1 MKQRLFRSIL
11 LLTGAAVGLVLL
23 LFFWVSCQYIT
34 QDSFASLKREANLL
48 IVADGEGNVPVSELQ
63 RLQLT
68 DRVTLITPDGHAL
81 YDNYADAKSMENHLQ
96 REEVQE
102 ALKGGEGRSRRASET
117 LGKNILYYAV
127 RLQDGNVLRLS
138 RTNDAVFQ
146 QYKIILGY
154 VVLLAL
160 AVLCGAFWA
169 AKTITARILRPLE
182 NLNLEQ
188 PDSEAVVYP
197 ELKPIVEYFELQQEK
212 LQKEMRRY
220 KNKKQ
225 ELKAVTNNM
234 DEGLLFL
241 NPVWE
246 IESINKSAVKFFGK
260 EKQELLGTSFFMLDD
275 SDEIRQLLAKI
286 EQEGKGRLVINRG
299 SSYYQLNGSRITD
312 KGFVLLIMD
321 VTARTA
327 SEKIRREFSANVS
340 HELKTPL
347 QSVLG
352 YSEIMLSGLVKPEDT
367 KRFLQK
373 INDEAHNL
381 LRLIDD
387 IMQLS
392 KLDELTHDMMEE
404 FTLQDVAQSALARL
418 KDKACRLQVSLQ
430 LVDSTGGDSKLLGI
444 SSLMEEIF
452 FNLLDNG
459 LKYNHPGG
467 EVTLRLS
474 EGENK
479 YTVSVA
485 DTGMGIPGSEL
496 PHIFE
501 RFYRVDRSR
510 HKAIE
515 GTGLGLSIVKHGV
528 GFHGGSIRVVST
540 VGQGTEFI
548 MKFPKPKY
556 EAEK

>member
-48 IVADGEGNVPVSELQ
+48 TVADGEGNVPVSELQ

-68 DRVTLITPDGHAL
+68 DRVTLIAPDGHAL

-154 VVLLAL
+154 FVLLAL

>member
-68 DRVTLITPDGHAL
+68 DRVTLIAPDGHAL

-154 VVLLAL
+154 FVLLAL

-352 YSEIMLSGLVKPEDT
+352 YSEIILSGLVKPEDT

-392 KLDELTHDMMEE
+392 KLDELTHDMMEK

>member
-68 DRVTLITPDGHAL
+68 DRVTLIAPDGHAL

-102 ALKGGEGRSRRASET
+102 ALKGGQGSSRRASET

-154 VVLLAL
+154 FVLLAL